1 MNDTNPSSAR
11 YTTLSV
17 FSHSNNFF
25 FTQPA
30 FTSSNFFSLLNV
42 LFSIKVPE
50 NGIPPEWYSYFL
62 CGVKGISD
70 ELSPNGLR
78 CGMFVAVSGNVP
90 PAAGLSSSSAL
101 VSAATLATSYINDVC

>member
-1 MNDTNPSSAR
+1 MCFHIRT
-11 YTTLSV
+11 
-17 FSHSNNFF
+17 NFF

-30 FTSSNFFSLLNV
+30 FTSLNFFLSLLNV

-70 ELSPNGLR
+70 ELLPNGLR